1 MNVALCF
8 KTVQD
13 SRTFLQVSIV
23 SGFSNFAASSN
34 AVQDSRTLIN
44 AVMAF
49 GIWTGY
55 MCQCI
60 SVHLNF
66 AKVSHCSSGH
76 SNLRCRF
83 QYSSGL
89 LNFAIHLDDAQD
101 YWTWLY
107 ATIQFRTLGTW
118 YMFPYCSGL
127 SSLPILFDRLRT
139 LELCYTFQ
147 YGSGPLNFD
156 IHPITFRTHKLG
168 YVFNAVQDSR
178 PSCMFQ

>member
-118 YMFPYCSGL
+118 YMFPPDSRAFLYFLIGSGL
-127 SSLPILFDRLRT
+127 
-139 LELCYTFQ
+139 
-147 YGSGPLNFD
+147 LNFA
-156 IHPITFRTHKLG
+156 IR
-168 YVFNAVQDSR
+168 FNTVQDLWTSIYI
-178 PSCMFQ
+178 Q